1 MNCEQTINLLDA
13 YLDNELDPASYATV
27 AAHLADCPACTGL
40 QQQRQQLGNALRN
53 PALHHKVP
61 AALRAQLQQQLQTVQ
76 AKHRFTMPAGWMS
89 IAASWAVVAVLTW
102 SVALYTIEQQA
113 QDTQTSEVFA
123 SHVRSLLVDHAVDI
137 ASSDQHNV
145 KPWFNGRV
153 DYSPAVPDLSTQ
165 GYALLGGR
173 LDYVGNKTVPVLIYQ
188 RRQHVI
194 NVFMRANVPTSATTT
209 TNADYQT
216 ATQQGYNLI
225 QWQENGVDYWAVSDL
240 NIKELEMFTRLLTA
254 SQG

>member
-27 AAHLADCPACTGL
+27 AAHLTTCPGCAGL

-53 PALHHKVP
+53 PALYHKAP
-61 AALRAQLQQQLQTVQ
+61 ASLRAQLQQQLKTVQ
-76 AKHRFTMPAGWMS
+76 AKRRFTMPIGWMS

-102 SVALYTIEQQA
+102 SVALYQIEQQA
-113 QDTQTSEVFA
+113 QNTQTSEVFA

-153 DYSPAVPDLSTQ
+153 DYSPTVPDLSSQ
-165 GYALLGGR
+165 GFTLLGGR
-173 LDYVGNKTVPVLIYQ
+173 LDYVDNKTVPVLIYQ
-188 RRQHVI
+188 RRQHLI
-194 NVFMRANVPTSATTT
+194 NVFMRAKVPTSATTA
-209 TNADYQT
+209 TNADYHT

-225 QWQENGVDYWAVSDL
+225 QWQVNGVDYWAVSDL
-240 NIKELEMFTRLLTA
+240 NIKELEEFSRLLTG
-254 SQG
+254 S